1 MSNPGSRYRENNPLH
16 HTKSGFRNIN
26 LKSDPARLADYL
38 SFFFRRFMESLKASP
53 PPVPVIINGEPLHNQ
68 QHTVTW
74 IGHSTLLVKMNGVY
88 FLTDPHFSERASPFR
103 FAGPKR
109 YTPPAR
115 NCQSLPAIDFVLIS
129 HNHYDHLDKAT
140 VNVLAEQGARFFVP
154 LKVKAW
160 FEKLGIQNV
169 IELDWWDVIQY
180 RDFTITSVPAQH
192 FSGRSL
198 WDRNRT
204 LWAGWVV
211 SSPEKRF
218 YFAGDSGFF
227 NGFREIG
234 ERLGPLDLAA
244 LPIGAYQPRTIMQP
258 VHLDPDEA
266 IHAFLELRARRF
278 VGIHWGTFVLS
289 DEPPS
294 EPQQRVMAAA
304 AARHLDE
311 RTIWI
316 LKPGETQAW

>member
-1 MSNPGSRYRENNPLH
+1 MSKKPH
-16 HTKSGFRNIN
+16 HTSHGFRNLN
-26 LKSDPARLADYL
+26 SVSDPAGLREHLA
-38 SFFFRRFMESLKASP
+38 FFSRRFKDSFKEAP
-53 PPVPVIINGEPLHNQ
+53 PPLPIILNGELLHNQ
-68 QHTVTW
+68 HTICW

-109 YTPPAR
+109 YTPVSIKL
-115 NCQSLPAIDFVLIS
+115 NSLPAIDFVLIS

-140 VNVLAEQGARFFVP
+140 VKVLAETGARFFVP

-160 FEKLGIQNV
+160 FEKRGIKNV
-169 IELDWWDVIQY
+169 TELDWWEVIKH

-218 YFAGDSGFF
+218 YFAGDSGYF

-234 ERLGPLDLAA
+234 ERLGPFDLAV

-289 DEPPS
+289 DEPPA
-294 EPQQRVMAAA
+294 EPPQRVMAAA

-311 RTIWI
+311 QAIWV
-316 LKPGETQAW
+316 LKPGESRAW